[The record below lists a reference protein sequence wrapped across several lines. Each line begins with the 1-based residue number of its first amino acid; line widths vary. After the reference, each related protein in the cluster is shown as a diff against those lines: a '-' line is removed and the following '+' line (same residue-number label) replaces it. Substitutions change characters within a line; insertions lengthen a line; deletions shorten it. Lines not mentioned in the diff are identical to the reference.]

1 MGAHVLR
8 RLLLAVPLLV
18 VVSFLVFALVAS
30 FPGDPCRER
39 LGQHVSEEALARCRA
54 ELGLDRPFLAR
65 YGRFLADAVRLD
77 FGRDFRTG
85 EPVGRTIVE
94 TLPAPKVSPFPA
106 VFQDISVIVGD
117 ETAAATV
124 VAAVRDGAGELL
136 EDVKL
141 FDVYT
146 GPQIGEGRKSLT
158 LALRFR
164 AADRTLTEDEASAAR
179 DAAVAAAA
187 ERVGAVL
194 RG

>member
-1 MGAHVLR
+1 VVVGETVVGHAGQLHPAVVERTGLPKGTCAVE
-8 RLLLAVPLLV
+8 LDLDAVP
-18 VVSFLVFALVAS
+18 
-30 FPGDPCRER
+30 
-39 LGQHVSEEALARCRA
+39 
-54 ELGLDRPFLAR
+54 
-65 YGRFLADAVRLD
+65 
-77 FGRDFRTG
+77 
-85 EPVGRTIVE
+85 IVE

-117 ETAAATV
+117 ETAAASV
-124 VAAVRDGAGELL
+124 VDAVRDGAGELL
-136 EDVKL
+136 EDVRL